1 MLSLLKA
8 KHIEHIWHLV
18 PLTRELV
25 LQTLNGLLFDSAH
38 YTQCNRVSR
47 THNMFLHFDAA
58 RHGMYATTTL
68 ANFAIQRE
76 KDLLLQSKT
85 QHNNQTKSNLQ

>member
-1 MLSLLKA
+1 
-8 KHIEHIWHLV
+8 
-18 PLTRELV
+18 
-25 LQTLNGLLFDSAH
+25 
-38 YTQCNRVSR
+38 
-47 THNMFLHFDAA
+47 MFLHFDAA